1 MSGTATPRVVCPAGG
16 PLRGRVRVPGDKSIA
31 HRAIIFNALARGRAR
46 VRGLPEGQ
54 DVASSIAVM
63 RALGAGIERG
73 EAEGL
78 VIEGTAM
85 RLQTPAD
92 WLDCG
97 NSGTTMRLVMGAL
110 AGQGVDA
117 VLVGDASLVRRPMER
132 LAAPLRAMGARIT
145 SDHGHAPVHIA
156 PARLCGVSHALAV
169 ASAQVKTA
177 LLLAGMQADG
187 RTIVRE
193 PELSRDHS
201 ERMLGAMGVELVRDG
216 LAVSIE
222 GPTVPNAVD
231 VEVPGDPSSAAFFV
245 VAAAM
250 VPGSDVIIEHVCLNP
265 TRVGFIEV
273 LRRMGASIETT
284 ETIEDGGGTIG
295 GERVGD
301 VRVRGSR
308 LRATRIDAAEI
319 PATID
324 ELPVLAIAAAAA
336 EGATVVCGA
345 SELRVKESDR
355 IAAMARLLGSL
366 GIRVDEHAD
375 GMTIHGGR
383 ITTGAV
389 DSVGD
394 HRVAMSAAVAALS
407 ATGSVE
413 IAGAGVA
420 AVSFPDFYDR
430 LEGLWQ

>member
-1 MSGTATPRVVCPAGG
+1 
-16 PLRGRVRVPGDKSIA
+16 
-31 HRAIIFNALARGRAR
+31 
-46 VRGLPEGQ
+46 
-54 DVASSIAVM
+54 VM
-63 RALGAGIERG
+63 RALGADIERG